1 MNAIEIIDQLK
12 ANLRT
17 FTCLLE
23 NCTEQQIKYKPDP
36 LQWCLLEVVCHLADE
51 EVLDFR
57 TRCLQTLQD
66 PKVKWPAIDPQ
77 GWVAS
82 RKYMDQN
89 FSTKVAELLLER
101 KNSIGLLETLENPD
115 WTNTYQH
122 PKIGPVSA
130 RMMLHNWLMHDYLHI
145 RQIHRLKTE
154 YFSSVSG
161 ENLQYAG
168 NW

>member
-23 NCTEQQIKYKPDP
+23 NCTEQQIKYRPDP

-89 FSTKVAELLLER
+89 FSTKVAEFLLER
-101 KNSIGLLETLENPD
+101 KNSIGLP
-115 WTNTYQH
+115 
-122 PKIGPVSA
+122 PVSSASPSVFPA
-130 RMMLHNWLMHDYLHI
+130 RPTSAC
-145 RQIHRLKTE
+145 RSGCSCSV
-154 YFSSVSG
+154 SSVSSS
-161 ENLQYAG
+161 
-168 NW
+168 